1 MSDHHAED
9 IDKRVRGYFLIGASL
24 ILLTGVTVAVAWLK
38 LPVKLAVAVALTI
51 ATFKASLVAGFFMH
65 LISERK
71 LIYGVLILTV
81 AFFLALM
88 FGPILTKLDGYGL
101 GS

>member
-1 MSDHHAED
+1 MSDHHAAD
-9 IDKRVRGYFLIGASL
+9 IDKRVRGYFLIGGSL
-24 ILLTGVTVAVAWLK
+24 LLLTGVTVAVAWLH
-38 LPVKLAVAVALTI
+38 LPVKAAVALALAI

-71 LIYGVLILTV
+71 LIYTVLVVTV
-81 AFFLALM
+81 AFFFALL
-88 FGPILTKLDGYGL
+88 FGPILTNLDGFGL